1 MSELIQNI
9 DELKSY
15 LTTRKLCSK
24 LPPKSVMVSGKIRKE
39 FLTSEKQGCFID
51 NGRTKRIQFVPLGG
65 GVYEAFIKTK
75 DYKNV

>member
-9 DELKSY
+9 EELKSY

-39 FLTSEKQGCFID
+39 FLTSKNQGCFIH
-51 NGRTKRIQFVPLGG
+51 NGCTNRIEFVPLGG
-65 GVYEAFIKTK
+65 GVYEAFIEESKQK
-75 DYKNV
+75 K